1 MPGERTRFR
10 RNAFLEAT
18 ISSETDHML
27 IEDSIFG
34 RVKTRCCH
42 FCCHRYS
49 NCIAYSLPK
58 GSSGTFYSG
67 RFEKLRMAWCL
78 AVQLPDALDL
88 VHWLVVSAIMEP
100 CVEIHD
106 YVTGCEYVV
115 MASYLARS
123 CAI

>member
-1 MPGERTRFR
+1 
-10 RNAFLEAT
+10 
-18 ISSETDHML
+18 HML

-78 AVQLPDALDL
+78 AVQLPEALDL
-88 VHWLVVSAIMEP
+88 VHWQVVSAHMEP
-100 CVEIHD
+100 CVEKHAS
-106 YVTGCEYVV
+106 VTGRENEVI
-115 MASYLARS
+115 AANPARLVGLVLERVF
-123 CAI
+123 I